1 MIIIVICI
9 IRPIYFWTLMK
20 TTLEEVITTAILVSL
35 IIYPRRL
42 WGYSRQCGAYVSM
55 LLLKIGSH

>member
-9 IRPIYFWTLMK
+9 IRPIYFWTHK